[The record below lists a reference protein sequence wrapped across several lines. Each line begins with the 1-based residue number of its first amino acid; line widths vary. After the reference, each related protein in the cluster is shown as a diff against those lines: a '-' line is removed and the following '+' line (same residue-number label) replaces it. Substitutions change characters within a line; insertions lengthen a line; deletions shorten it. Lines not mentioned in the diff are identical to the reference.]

1 MTSALIPAAAL
12 WDMDGTIIDSEP
24 MWIRAEIAMLSR
36 YGLSFPEGLE
46 TQLVGLGLT
55 AAAKHFQEMGVPL
68 SVDEIIG
75 EWTEALIVGLATER
89 PRWMPGA
96 LELLAEFRKRGVPNV
111 LVTMSVRRIADA
123 VVALLPEGT
132 FAAII
137 AGDEVEHEKPHP
149 DPYLRGAAAAG
160 VAARDCIAFEDSRP
174 GAEAAMAAG
183 CVVIATPGLVPLEDA
198 AAHEVRESL
207 TGLTVSAVA
216 EFFAQHRTHSATV
229 GASATTLATEENTE
243 TMNEHDAPEQPARE
257 QPGTQ
262 HAGAEE
268 AAALPTP
275 ALRGPFRLG
284 DRVQLTGPK
293 GRMNT
298 ITLEA
303 GAEFHS
309 HKGMIRHED
318 IVGIPDASVIEN
330 NSGEEYLALRPLLSD
345 FVMSMPRGAAI
356 VYPKDAAQIVSLAD
370 IFPGARVVEAG
381 VGSGALS
388 LHLLRAVGPEGE
400 VHSFERRDEFAEI
413 ARANARAY
421 AGEDPANWTVRVG
434 DLQEELPNALEAG
447 SVDRVV
453 LDMLAPWECVDVTAN
468 ALAPGGVV
476 ICYVATVTQLSRT
489 VEELRRSGLFTHPQ
503 ASETMVRGWHVEGLA
518 VRPDHRM
525 VGHTGFLVTARKL
538 APGTQLPS
546 LKRRASKSD
555 FSEADMGNWL
565 PDMGPDA
572 DPEAWSEE
580 SVGQRVKSDKILRK
594 KAREAQR
601 IADHRAGIDLPA
613 EGSTSA
619 SPNHAG
625 D

>member
-1 MTSALIPAAAL
+1 MTTQTTTALPAAAL

-24 MWIRAEIAMLSR
+24 LWIEAELAMLRR
-36 YGLSFPEGLE
+36 YGLSFPEGME
-46 TQLVGLGLT
+46 TELVGLGLR
-55 AAAKHFQEMGVPL
+55 AAAAHFQDFGVPL
-68 SVDEIIG
+68 SADEIID
-75 EWTEALIVGLATER
+75 EWSEALIAGLARTR
-89 PRWMPGA
+89 PSWVAGA
-96 LELLAEFRKRGVPNV
+96 PELLAGFRELGIPNV

-132 FAAII
+132 FAAIV

-149 DPYLRGAAAAG
+149 DPYLRGAAAVG
-160 VAARDCIAFEDSRP
+160 VSPTDCVAFEDSRP
-174 GAEAAMAAG
+174 GAAAAVAAG
-183 CVVIATPGLVPLEDA
+183 AVTIAVPGIVPLPADA
-198 AAHEVRESL
+198 AHVVRESL
-207 TGLTVSAVA
+207 VGLDAAGACALWAEHATSAG
-216 EFFAQHRTHSATV
+216 SA
-229 GASATTLATEENTE
+229 ASATDEA
-243 TMNEHDAPEQPARE
+243 DAP
-257 QPGTQ
+257 
-262 HAGAEE
+262 
-268 AAALPTP
+268 ALS
-275 ALRGPFRLG
+275 GPFRFG

-298 ITLEA
+298 ITLERE
-303 GAEFHS
+303 AEFHS
-309 HKGMIRHED
+309 HKGMIRHAD
-318 IVGIPDASVIEN
+318 IVGLPDASVIAN
-330 NSGEEYLALRPLLSD
+330 SSGEEYLALRPLLSD

-400 VHSFERRDEFAEI
+400 VHSFERREEFAEI

-421 AGEDPANWTVRVG
+421 AGADPANWWVRVG
-434 DLQEELPNALEAG
+434 DLLQELPNALAAG
-447 SVDRVV
+447 TVDRVV
-453 LDMLAPWECVDVTAN
+453 LDMLAPWECVDVTAD

-489 VEELRRSGLFTHPQ
+489 VEQLRRSGRFTHPQ

-538 APGTQLPS
+538 APGTNLPS

-555 FSEADMGNWL
+555 FSEADMASWL
-565 PDMGPDA
+565 PDMGPDG
-572 DPEAWSEE
+572 DPGAWSEE

-601 IADHRAGIDLPA
+601 IAEHRAGVDA
-613 EGSTSA
+613 
-619 SPNHAG
+619 AG
-625 D
+625 APGAPETTDHSGA